1 MGVDYWA
8 HALGWG
14 GVAAA
19 GVGGVLIVVLVV
31 APFAFL
37 SDYPE
42 DIRRAAHAPTPGQRR
57 AGVTGGIVFMIVL
70 LASLG
75 AVVFSWGMA
84 HPGAGFFELALM
96 AMVAIILFVVV
107 DLLVVDWLV
116 ICTWRPRAIL
126 VPGTEH
132 CAGWRDRSHH
142 FREQFRPRGLIVLLA
157 GSGLL
162 GLAAWWLT

>member
-1 MGVDYWA
+1 MEPAGCP
-8 HALGWG
+8 ALGWG

-42 DIRRAAHAPTPGQRR
+42 DIRRAARAPTPGPRR

-75 AVVFSWGMA
+75 AVVFSWGMT

-96 AMVAIILFVVV
+96 AMVAIILSFSSTCS
-107 DLLVVDWLV
+107 WS
-116 ICTWRPRAIL
+116 TGWSSA
-126 VPGTEH
+126 PGGLE
-132 CAGWRDRSHH
+132 RSS
-142 FREQFRPRGLIVLLA
+142 FPVRSTALA
-157 GSGLL
+157 GATDPITSVSSSGLE
-162 GLAAWWLT
+162 G